1 MARPVRHLPGIAW
14 LLPLG
19 GVITWRRT
27 GEPARTSGQ
36 ASGLA
41 HRNHCSLQYLAMGRS
56 SRRANPLPGLEPGTI
71 EVMQAATRV
80 LTGVALRSVDV
91 LGGAV
96 TLPQL
101 RMLAVLADLGRCRS
115 VQVARA
121 LGLEA
126 STVTRLAD
134 RLVAAGHVTR
144 GSEPGHR
151 GVVTLE
157 LTATG
162 RQLVSQVAVWRE
174 QELARILQ
182 QIPAAKRIQLTD
194 ALRQLVEAAGEGYGL
209 ISRSLVPV

>member
-1 MARPVRHLPGIAW
+1 
-14 LLPLG
+14 
-19 GVITWRRT
+19 
-27 GEPARTSGQ
+27 
-36 ASGLA
+36 
-41 HRNHCSLQYLAMGRS
+41 MGRS
-56 SRRANPLPGLEPGTI
+56 SRTAKALPELEPDTI

-80 LTGVALRSVDV
+80 LAGVALRSVDV

-144 GSEPGHR
+144 GAEPGHR

-157 LTATG
+157 LTASG
-162 RQLVSQVAVWRE
+162 QQLVSQVAAWRE

-182 QIPAAKRIQLTD
+182 QIPPAKRIQLTD
-194 ALRQLVEAAGEGYGL
+194 ALRQLVDAAGEGYGL

>member
-1 MARPVRHLPGIAW
+1 LAAAAGRHFF
-14 LLPLG
+14 
-19 GVITWRRT
+19 
-27 GEPARTSGQ
+27 S
-36 ASGLA
+36 LA
-41 HRNHCSLQYLAMGRS
+41 GCNYFLVQYFAMGAS
-56 SRRANPLPGLEPGTI
+56 SRGAADQPELPPGSI
-71 EVMQAATRV
+71 ETLQAVTRV

-101 RMLAVLADLGRCRS
+101 RMLAVLAQLGRARS

-134 RLVAAGHVTR
+134 RMVAAGHVTR

-157 LTATG
+157 LSASG
-162 RQLVSQVAVWRE
+162 QDLVRQVADWRE
-174 QELARILQ
+174 QELTRILRKLA
-182 QIPAAKRIQLTD
+182 PASRAQLTTV
-194 ALRQLVEAAGEGYGL
+194 LGQLVDAAGDGYGN
-209 ISRSLVPV
+209 ISHTLVPV